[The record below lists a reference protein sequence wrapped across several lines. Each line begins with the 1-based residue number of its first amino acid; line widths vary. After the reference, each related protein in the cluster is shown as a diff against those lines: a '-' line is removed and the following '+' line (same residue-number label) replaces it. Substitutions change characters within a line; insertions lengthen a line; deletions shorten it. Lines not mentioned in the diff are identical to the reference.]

1 MGTTPVNSAEKY
13 TIANGKGINQGG
25 WGKKKVSIYL
35 HDYLDVRILV
45 HSTLGY
51 M

>member
-1 MGTTPVNSAEKY
+1 MNSAEKY

-25 WGKKKVSIYL
+25 WEKKKKVSIYL

>member
-1 MGTTPVNSAEKY
+1 VNSAEKY

-25 WGKKKVSIYL
+25 WEKKVSIYL